1 MGICCLLLKNL
12 ASDCETWSW
21 CKIDF
26 LAKFHMTSCSSW
38 EIVMKHHTSTPS
50 HVLQGSVTVHPS
62 INPSIYYCLYEFR
75 LQGHQC
81 NQRPV
86 SNPHKTLKSY
96 VSSCGWWAH
105 RRTDLWSFF
114 GLAFLPWASFQDG
127 TPVTQIQPLQE
138 GYNSFL
144 HVFIK

>member
-12 ASDCETWSW
+12 ALDCETWSW

-114 GLAFLPWASFQDG
+114 GLAFPTLGLIPRWDPCDSNPTTARR
-127 TPVTQIQPLQE
+127 LQ
-138 GYNSFL
+138 FIFARL
-144 HVFIK
+144 H